1 MAEQPSYSTTKNGKR
16 LIYIDG
22 VGWRYATEHRMTR
35 WPLWKDSRK
44 PGTYMITLNINGSQK
59 LLGTLAGSSA
69 AIYGWMKEHPEEVK
83 AASADA
89 YYYRHALLGTGAMP
103 FVLKPVVETTGHKEQ
118 ASDKAPASYMQASYM
133 QASYKAHDSYKAPTS
148 YMQASYK
155 VPDSYKATT
164 SYKQASYK
172 APDSY
177 KATTSYKQPSSCG
190 GVSTPSAKSRTHFPL
205 PALSQP
211 GAPHIELSTLGIKV
225 KESLERMPQVEPKRE
240 LVCYSRRPTHIHFI
254 RAVRGELSRPIG
266 TIIRSFMGATSRSL
280 HMLKAEGKIQWNSAA
295 ASIARKASTEKPSL
309 WQPGYCIGICHT
321 EQKLHTR
328 IGYVIE
334 NPFFGILETERHDF
348 MKRTMMLTIKGRRY
362 SGYGNMLLLKEPD
375 RLQVFCHRN
384 HPVTHEPYH
393 LTQDFREEKQ
403 AILNA
408 ASDGVVII
416 TPGISPGEADIMWSV
431 LQNGGYVINIQQEE
445 IPISDKW
452 HPEKERRIYCSQ
464 GQMLVL
470 SVHDLPHQTFYDCM
484 GQEIPMTTSYAR
496 FHLLNFVAEELC
508 QEGIENECG
517 LCI

>member
-103 FVLKPVVETTGHKEQ
+103 FVLKPVVETTDHKEQ
-118 ASDKAPASYMQASYM
+118 ASDKAPTSYMQAS
-133 QASYKAHDSYKAPTS
+133 DKAPTS
-148 YMQASYK
+148 YMQAS
-155 VPDSYKATT
+155 DMQT
-164 SYKQASYK
+164 SDK
-172 APDSY
+172 AP
-177 KATTSYKQPSSCG
+177 TSYKQPSSCG

-211 GAPHIELSTLGIKV
+211 GAPHIELSPLGIKV
-225 KESLERMPQVEPKRE
+225 KESLERMPQVEPKIE
-240 LVCYSRRPTHIHFI
+240 LVCYSIMPNHIHFI
-254 RAVRGELSRPIG
+254 IAVRGELNRPIG

-393 LTQDFREEKQ
+393 LTQDFWEEKQ

-408 ASDGVVII
+408 ASDGVVIV

-431 LQNGGYVINIQQEE
+431 LQNGGFVINIQQEE

-484 GQEIPMTTSYAR
+484 GLEIPMTTSYAR

>member
-1 MAEQPSYSTTKNGKR
+1 MAEQPSYSTTKNGKH

-118 ASDKAPASYMQASYM
+118 ASDKAP
-133 QASYKAHDSYKAPTS
+133 DSYKAP
-148 YMQASYK
+148 
-155 VPDSYKATT
+155 T

-172 APDSY
+172 APDSDMQASY
-177 KATTSYKQPSSCG
+177 KAPDSYKAPTSYKQPSSCG

-211 GAPHIELSTLGIKV
+211 GAPHIELSPLGIKV
-225 KESLERMPQVEPKRE
+225 KENLERMPQVEPKIE
-240 LVCYSRRPTHIHFI
+240 LVCYSIMPNHIHFI
-254 RAVRGELSRPIG
+254 IAVRGELSRPIG

-309 WQPGYCIGICHT
+309 WLPGYCIGICHT

-328 IGYVIE
+328 IGYVME

-408 ASDGVVII
+408 AADGVVIV

-484 GQEIPMTTSYAR
+484 RQEIPMTTSYAR

>member
-1 MAEQPSYSTTKNGKR
+1 MNFCVKKERQLNSKQKDMAEQPSYSTTKNGKR
-16 LIYIDG
+16 LIYIDD

-59 LLGTLAGSSA
+59 LLGTLAGSSS
-69 AIYGWMKEHPEEVK
+69 AIYSWMKEHPEEVK

-118 ASDKAPASYMQASYM
+118 AS
-133 QASYKAHDSYKAPTS
+133 YKAPTS

-155 VPDSYKATT
+155 
-164 SYKQASYK
+164 

-177 KATTSYKQPSSCG
+177 KVPTSCKQPSSCG

-211 GAPHIELSTLGIKV
+211 GAPHIELSPLGIKV
-225 KESLERMPQVEPKRE
+225 KESLERMPQVEPKIE
-240 LVCYSRRPTHIHFI
+240 LVCYTIMPNHIHFI
-254 RAVRGELSRPIG
+254 IAVRGELSRPIG

-393 LTQDFREEKQ
+393 LTQDFMEEKQ

-408 ASDGVVII
+408 ASDGVVIV

-431 LQNGGYVINIQQEE
+431 LQNGGNVINIQQEE

>member
-69 AIYGWMKEHPEEVK
+69 AIYSWMKEHPEEVK

-118 ASDKAPASYMQASYM
+118 AS
-133 QASYKAHDSYKAPTS
+133 
-148 YMQASYK
+148 
-155 VPDSYKATT
+155 
-164 SYKQASYK
+164 YK
-172 APDSY
+172 APDRD
-177 KATTSYKQPSSCG
+177 KAPTSYKQPSSCG

-211 GAPHIELSTLGIKV
+211 GAPHIELSLLGIKV
-225 KESLERMPQVEPKRE
+225 KESLERMPQVEPKIE
-240 LVCYSRRPTHIHFI
+240 LVCYSIMPNHIHFI
-254 RAVRGELSRPIG
+254 IAVRGELSRPIG

-393 LTQDFREEKQ
+393 LTQDFMEEKQ

-408 ASDGVVII
+408 ASDGVVIV

>member
-118 ASDKAPASYMQASYM
+118 ASYKAPASDM
-133 QASYKAHDSYKAPTS
+133 
-148 YMQASYK
+148 
-155 VPDSYKATT
+155 
-164 SYKQASYK
+164 QASYK

-177 KATTSYKQPSSCG
+177 KAPTSCKQPSSCG

-211 GAPHIELSTLGIKV
+211 GAPHIELSPLGIKV
-225 KESLERMPQVEPKRE
+225 KESLERMPQVEPKIE
-240 LVCYSRRPTHIHFI
+240 LVCYSIMPNHIHFI
-254 RAVRGELSRPIG
+254 IAVRGELSRPIG

-328 IGYVIE
+328 IGYVME

-408 ASDGVVII
+408 ASDGVVIV
-416 TPGISPGEADIMWSV
+416 TPGISQGEADIMWSV
-431 LQNGGYVINIQQEE
+431 LQNGGNVINIQQEE

>member
-118 ASDKAPASYMQASYM
+118 ASDKAA
-133 QASYKAHDSYKAPTS
+133 DSYKAPTN
-148 YMQASYK
+148 
-155 VPDSYKATT
+155 
-164 SYKQASYK
+164 
-172 APDSY
+172 
-177 KATTSYKQPSSCG
+177 YKQPSSCG

-205 PALSQP
+205 QALSQP
-211 GAPHIELSTLGIKV
+211 GAPHIELNPLGIKV
-225 KESLERMPQVEPKRE
+225 KESLERMPQVEPKIE
-240 LVCYSRRPTHIHFI
+240 LVCYSIMPSHIHFI
-254 RAVRGELSRPIG
+254 IAVRGELSRPIG

-328 IGYVIE
+328 IGYVME

-384 HPVTHEPYH
+384 HPVTHEPYQ

-408 ASDGVVII
+408 AADGVVIV

-484 GQEIPMTTSYAR
+484 GQEIPMTTGYAR

>member
-118 ASDKAPASYMQASYM
+118 AS
-133 QASYKAHDSYKAPTS
+133 YKAS
-148 YMQASYK
+148 
-155 VPDSYKATT
+155 DSYKATT
-164 SYKQASYK
+164 SC
-172 APDSY
+172 
-177 KATTSYKQPSSCG
+177 KQPSSCG

-211 GAPHIELSTLGIKV
+211 GAPHIELSPLGIKV
-225 KESLERMPQVEPKRE
+225 KESLERMPQVEPKIE
-240 LVCYSRRPTHIHFI
+240 LVCYSIMPNHIHFI
-254 RAVRGELSRPIG
+254 IAVRGELSRPIG

-408 ASDGVVII
+408 ASDGVVIV

-431 LQNGGYVINIQQEE
+431 LQNGGNVINIQQEE

>member
-16 LIYIDG
+16 LFYIEG

-89 YYYRHALLGTGAMP
+89 YYYRHALLDTGAMP

-118 ASDKAPASYMQASYM
+118 ASYKAPA
-133 QASYKAHDSYKAPTS
+133 
-148 YMQASYK
+148 
-155 VPDSYKATT
+155 
-164 SYKQASYK
+164 
-172 APDSY
+172 
-177 KATTSYKQPSSCG
+177 SYKQPSSCG

-211 GAPHIELSTLGIKV
+211 GAPHIELSPLGIKV
-225 KESLERMPQVEPKRE
+225 KESLERMPQVEPKIE
-240 LVCYSRRPTHIHFI
+240 LVCYSIMPNHIHFI
-254 RAVRGELSRPIG
+254 IAVRGELSRPIG

-328 IGYVIE
+328 IGYVME

-408 ASDGVVII
+408 AADGVVII
-416 TPGISPGEADIMWSV
+416 TPGILPGEADIMWSV

>member
-1 MAEQPSYSTTKNGKR
+1 
-16 LIYIDG
+16 
-22 VGWRYATEHRMTR
+22 MTR

-118 ASDKAPASYMQASYM
+118 ASDKKQASYM
-133 QASYKAHDSYKAPTS
+133 QASYKAHDSY
-148 YMQASYK
+148 M
-155 VPDSYKATT
+155 
-164 SYKQASYK
+164 QASYK

-177 KATTSYKQPSSCG
+177 KAPTSYKQPSSCG

-211 GAPHIELSTLGIKV
+211 GAPHIELSPLGIKV
-225 KESLERMPQVEPKRE
+225 KESLERMPQVEPKIE
-240 LVCYSRRPTHIHFI
+240 LVCYSIMPNHIHFI
-254 RAVRGELSRPIG
+254 IAVRGELSRPIG

-280 HMLKAEGKIQWNSAA
+280 HMLKAEGKIQWNTAA

-328 IGYVIE
+328 IGYVME

-408 ASDGVVII
+408 AADGVVIV

>member
-103 FVLKPVVETTGHKEQ
+103 FVLKPVVETTDHKEQ
-118 ASDKAPASYMQASYM
+118 ASD
-133 QASYKAHDSYKAPTS
+133 KAPTS

-155 VPDSYKATT
+155 
-164 SYKQASYK
+164 

-177 KATTSYKQPSSCG
+177 KAPTSYKQ
-190 GVSTPSAKSRTHFPL
+190 PSAKSRTHFPL

-211 GAPHIELSTLGIKV
+211 GAPHIELSPLGIKV
-225 KESLERMPQVEPKRE
+225 KESLERMPQVEPKIE
-240 LVCYSRRPTHIHFI
+240 LVCYSIMPNHIHFI
-254 RAVRGELSRPIG
+254 IAVRGELSRPIG
-266 TIIRSFMGATSRSL
+266 AIIRSFMGATSRSL

-334 NPFFGILETERHDF
+334 NPFFGILENERHDF

-393 LTQDFREEKQ
+393 LTQDFWEEKQ

-408 ASDGVVII
+408 ASDGVVIV
-416 TPGISPGEADIMWSV
+416 TPGISPGESDIMWSV
-431 LQNGGYVINIQQEE
+431 LQNGGFVINIQQEE

>member
-44 PGTYMITLNINGSQK
+44 PGTYMITLNINGSQR

-118 ASDKAPASYMQASYM
+118 ASYKAPASYMQASYKAP
-133 QASYKAHDSYKAPTS
+133 ASYKQT
-148 YMQASYK
+148 
-155 VPDSYKATT
+155 
-164 SYKQASYK
+164 
-172 APDSY
+172 
-177 KATTSYKQPSSCG
+177 SSCG

-211 GAPHIELSTLGIKV
+211 GAPHIELSLLGLKV
-225 KESLERMPQVEPKRE
+225 KESLERMPQVEPKIE
-240 LVCYSRRPTHIHFI
+240 LVCYSIMPNHIHFI
-254 RAVRGELSRPIG
+254 IAVRGELSRPIG

-280 HMLKAEGKIQWNSAA
+280 HMLRAEGKIQWNSAA
-295 ASIARKASTEKPSL
+295 ASIARKASAEKPSL

-408 ASDGVVII
+408 AADGVVII

>member
-118 ASDKAPASYMQASYM
+118 ASDMQASDM
-133 QASYKAHDSYKAPTS
+133 QASDKAPTS
-148 YMQASYK
+148 YMQAS
-155 VPDSYKATT
+155 D
-164 SYKQASYK
+164 K

-177 KATTSYKQPSSCG
+177 KAPTSYKQPSSCG

-211 GAPHIELSTLGIKV
+211 GAPHIELSPLGIKV
-225 KESLERMPQVEPKRE
+225 KESLERMPQVEPKIE
-240 LVCYSRRPTHIHFI
+240 LVCYSIMPNHIHFI
-254 RAVRGELSRPIG
+254 IAVRGELNRPIG

-334 NPFFGILETERHDF
+334 NPFFGILENERHDF

-393 LTQDFREEKQ
+393 LTQDFWEEKQ

-408 ASDGVVII
+408 ASDGVVIV
-416 TPGISPGEADIMWSV
+416 TPGISPCEADIMWSV
-431 LQNGGYVINIQQEE
+431 LQNGGFVINIQQEE

>member
-1 MAEQPSYSTTKNGKR
+1 MAEQPSYSTTKNDKR

-103 FVLKPVVETTGHKEQ
+103 FVLKPVVETTDHKEQ
-118 ASDKAPASYMQASYM
+118 ASDKAP
-133 QASYKAHDSYKAPTS
+133 TS
-148 YMQASYK
+148 YMQAS
-155 VPDSYKATT
+155 DMQT
-164 SYKQASYK
+164 SYK
-172 APDSY
+172 AP
-177 KATTSYKQPSSCG
+177 TSYKQPSSCG

-211 GAPHIELSTLGIKV
+211 GAPHIELSPLGIKV
-225 KESLERMPQVEPKRE
+225 KESLERMPQVEPKIE
-240 LVCYSRRPTHIHFI
+240 LVCYSIMPNHIHFI
-254 RAVRGELSRPIG
+254 IAVRGELNRPIG

-384 HPVTHEPYH
+384 HPVTHDPYH

-408 ASDGVVII
+408 AADGVVIV

-431 LQNGGYVINIQQEE
+431 LQNGGNVINIQQEE

>member
-69 AIYGWMKEHPEEVK
+69 AIYSWMKEHHEEVK

-118 ASDKAPASYMQASYM
+118 ASYKAPASYMQASY
-133 QASYKAHDSYKAPTS
+133 KAP
-148 YMQASYK
+148 
-155 VPDSYKATT
+155 
-164 SYKQASYK
+164 
-172 APDSY
+172 
-177 KATTSYKQPSSCG
+177 TSYKQPSSCG

-211 GAPHIELSTLGIKV
+211 GAPHIELSPLGIKV
-225 KESLERMPQVEPKRE
+225 KESLERMPQVEPKIE
-240 LVCYSRRPTHIHFI
+240 LVCYSIMPNHIHFI
-254 RAVRGELSRPIG
+254 IAVRGELSRPIG

-280 HMLKAEGKIQWNSAA
+280 HMLRTEGKIQWNSAA

-408 ASDGVVII
+408 ASDGVVIV

-431 LQNGGYVINIQQEE
+431 LKNGGYVINIQQEE

>member
-69 AIYGWMKEHPEEVK
+69 AIYSWMKEHPEEVK
-83 AASADA
+83 AASDDA

-118 ASDKAPASYMQASYM
+118 ASDKAPASY
-133 QASYKAHDSYKAPTS
+133 
-148 YMQASYK
+148 
-155 VPDSYKATT
+155 
-164 SYKQASYK
+164 
-172 APDSY
+172 
-177 KATTSYKQPSSCG
+177 KQPSSCG

-211 GAPHIELSTLGIKV
+211 GAPHIELSPLGIKV
-225 KESLERMPQVEPKRE
+225 KESLERMPQVEPKIE
-240 LVCYSRRPTHIHFI
+240 LVCYSIMPNHIHFI
-254 RAVRGELSRPIG
+254 IAVRGELSRPIG

-280 HMLKAEGKIQWNSAA
+280 HMLRAEGKIQWNSAV

-328 IGYVIE
+328 IGYVME

-375 RLQVFCHRN
+375 RLQVFCHRK

-408 ASDGVVII
+408 AADGVVII

-431 LQNGGYVINIQQEE
+431 LQNGGNVINIQQEE

>member
-1 MAEQPSYSTTKNGKR
+1 MAAQPSYSTTKNGKR

-118 ASDKAPASYMQASYM
+118 ASDKAP
-133 QASYKAHDSYKAPTS
+133 TS
-148 YMQASYK
+148 YMQAS
-155 VPDSYKATT
+155 D
-164 SYKQASYK
+164 K

-177 KATTSYKQPSSCG
+177 KAPTSYKQPSSCG

-211 GAPHIELSTLGIKV
+211 GAPHIELSPLGIKV
-225 KESLERMPQVEPKRE
+225 KESLERMPQVEPKIE
-240 LVCYSRRPTHIHFI
+240 LVCYSIMPNHIHFI
-254 RAVRGELSRPIG
+254 IAVRGELNRPIG

-393 LTQDFREEKQ
+393 LTQDFWEEKQ

-408 ASDGVVII
+408 AADGVVIV

-431 LQNGGYVINIQQEE
+431 LQNGGNVINIQQEE

>member
-118 ASDKAPASYMQASYM
+118 ASDMQAS
-133 QASYKAHDSYKAPTS
+133 DKAPTS
-148 YMQASYK
+148 YMQAS
-155 VPDSYKATT
+155 DMQT
-164 SYKQASYK
+164 SYK
-172 APDSY
+172 AP
-177 KATTSYKQPSSCG
+177 TSYKQPSSCG

-211 GAPHIELSTLGIKV
+211 GAPHIELSPLGIKV
-225 KESLERMPQVEPKRE
+225 KESLERMPQVEPKIE
-240 LVCYSRRPTHIHFI
+240 LVCYSIMPNHIHFI
-254 RAVRGELSRPIG
+254 IAVRGELNRPIG

-334 NPFFGILETERHDF
+334 NPFFGILENERHDF

-393 LTQDFREEKQ
+393 LTQDFWEEKQ

-408 ASDGVVII
+408 AADGVVIV

-431 LQNGGYVINIQQEE
+431 LQNGGNVINIQQEE

>member
-103 FVLKPVVETTGHKEQ
+103 FVLKPVVETTDHKEQ
-118 ASDKAPASYMQASYM
+118 ASDKAPTSYMQAS
-133 QASYKAHDSYKAPTS
+133 DKAPTS
-148 YMQASYK
+148 YMQAS
-155 VPDSYKATT
+155 DMQT
-164 SYKQASYK
+164 SYK
-172 APDSY
+172 AP
-177 KATTSYKQPSSCG
+177 TSYKQPSSCG

-211 GAPHIELSTLGIKV
+211 GAPHIELSPLGIKV
-225 KESLERMPQVEPKRE
+225 KESLERMPQVEPKIE
-240 LVCYSRRPTHIHFI
+240 LVCYSIMPNHIHFI
-254 RAVRGELSRPIG
+254 IAVRGELNRPIG

-334 NPFFGILETERHDF
+334 NPFFGILENERHDF

-408 ASDGVVII
+408 AADGVVIV

-431 LQNGGYVINIQQEE
+431 IQNGGNVINIQQEE
-445 IPISDKW
+445 IPINDKW

>member
-103 FVLKPVVETTGHKEQ
+103 FVLKPVVETTDHKEQ
-118 ASDKAPASYMQASYM
+118 ASDKAP
-133 QASYKAHDSYKAPTS
+133 TS
-148 YMQASYK
+148 YMQAS
-155 VPDSYKATT
+155 DMQT
-164 SYKQASYK
+164 SYK
-172 APDSY
+172 AP
-177 KATTSYKQPSSCG
+177 TSYKQPSSCG

-211 GAPHIELSTLGIKV
+211 GAPHIELSPLGIKV
-225 KESLERMPQVEPKRE
+225 KESLERMPQVEPKIE
-240 LVCYSRRPTHIHFI
+240 LVCYSIMPNHIHFI
-254 RAVRGELSRPIG
+254 IAVRGELNRPIG

-334 NPFFGILETERHDF
+334 NPFFGILENERHDF

-408 ASDGVVII
+408 AADGVVIV
-416 TPGISPGEADIMWSV
+416 TPGISPCEADIMWSV
-431 LQNGGYVINIQQEE
+431 LQNGGFVINIQQEE

>member
-118 ASDKAPASYMQASYM
+118 ASDKAPTSYMQAS
-133 QASYKAHDSYKAPTS
+133 DKAPTS
-148 YMQASYK
+148 YMQAS
-155 VPDSYKATT
+155 DMQT
-164 SYKQASYK
+164 SYK
-172 APDSY
+172 AP
-177 KATTSYKQPSSCG
+177 TSYKQPSSCG

-211 GAPHIELSTLGIKV
+211 GAPHIELSPLGIKV
-225 KESLERMPQVEPKRE
+225 KESLERMPQVEPKIE
-240 LVCYSRRPTHIHFI
+240 LVCYSIMPNHIHFI
-254 RAVRGELSRPIG
+254 IAVRGELNRPIG

-408 ASDGVVII
+408 AADGVVIV
-416 TPGISPGEADIMWSV
+416 TPGISPCEADIMWSV
-431 LQNGGYVINIQQEE
+431 LQNGGFVINIQQEE

>member
-44 PGTYMITLNINGSQK
+44 PGTYMITLNINGRQK

-118 ASDKAPASYMQASYM
+118 AS
-133 QASYKAHDSYKAPTS
+133 
-148 YMQASYK
+148 
-155 VPDSYKATT
+155 
-164 SYKQASYK
+164 YK

-190 GVSTPSAKSRTHFPL
+190 GVSTPSVKSRTHFPL

-211 GAPHIELSTLGIKV
+211 CAPHIELSPLGIKV
-225 KESLERMPQVEPKRE
+225 KESLERMPQVEPKIE
-240 LVCYSRRPTHIHFI
+240 LVCYSIMPNHIHFI
-254 RAVRGELSRPIG
+254 IAVRGELSRPIG

-328 IGYVIE
+328 IGYVME

-408 ASDGVVII
+408 AADGVVIV

>member
-118 ASDKAPASYMQASYM
+118 ASDKAP
-133 QASYKAHDSYKAPTS
+133 TS
-148 YMQASYK
+148 YMQAS
-155 VPDSYKATT
+155 DMQT
-164 SYKQASYK
+164 SYK
-172 APDSY
+172 AP
-177 KATTSYKQPSSCG
+177 TSYKQPSSCG

-211 GAPHIELSTLGIKV
+211 GAPHIELSPLGIKV
-225 KESLERMPQVEPKRE
+225 KESLERMPQVEPKIE
-240 LVCYSRRPTHIHFI
+240 LVCYSIMPNHIHFI
-254 RAVRGELSRPIG
+254 IAVRGELNRPIG

-334 NPFFGILETERHDF
+334 NPFFGILENERHDF

-393 LTQDFREEKQ
+393 LTQDFREKKQ

-408 ASDGVVII
+408 AADGVVIV

-431 LQNGGYVINIQQEE
+431 LQNGGNVINIQQEE

>member
-1 MAEQPSYSTTKNGKR
+1 MAEQPSYSTSKNGKR

-118 ASDKAPASYMQASYM
+118 AS
-133 QASYKAHDSYKAPTS
+133 YKASDSYKAP
-148 YMQASYK
+148 
-155 VPDSYKATT
+155 
-164 SYKQASYK
+164 
-172 APDSY
+172 
-177 KATTSYKQPSSCG
+177 TSYKQPSSCG

-211 GAPHIELSTLGIKV
+211 GAPHIELSPLGIKV
-225 KESLERMPQVEPKRE
+225 KESLERMPQVEPKIE
-240 LVCYSRRPTHIHFI
+240 LVCYSIMPNHIHFI
-254 RAVRGELSRPIG
+254 IAVRGELSRPIG

-328 IGYVIE
+328 IGYVME

-517 LCI
+517 LYI

>member
-118 ASDKAPASYMQASYM
+118 ASDKA
-133 QASYKAHDSYKAPTS
+133 HDSYKAP
-148 YMQASYK
+148 
-155 VPDSYKATT
+155 
-164 SYKQASYK
+164 
-172 APDSY
+172 
-177 KATTSYKQPSSCG
+177 TSYKQPSSCG

-211 GAPHIELSTLGIKV
+211 GAPHIELSPLGIKV
-225 KESLERMPQVEPKRE
+225 KESLERMPQVEPKIE
-240 LVCYSRRPTHIHFI
+240 LVCYSIMPNHIHFI
-254 RAVRGELSRPIG
+254 IAVMGELSRPIG

-328 IGYVIE
+328 IGYVME

-408 ASDGVVII
+408 ASDGVVIV

-431 LQNGGYVINIQQEE
+431 LQNGGNVINIQQEE

>member
-1 MAEQPSYSTTKNGKR
+1 
-16 LIYIDG
+16 
-22 VGWRYATEHRMTR
+22 
-35 WPLWKDSRK
+35 
-44 PGTYMITLNINGSQK
+44 
-59 LLGTLAGSSA
+59 
-69 AIYGWMKEHPEEVK
+69 
-83 AASADA
+83 
-89 YYYRHALLGTGAMP
+89 
-103 FVLKPVVETTGHKEQ
+103 
-118 ASDKAPASYMQASYM
+118 
-133 QASYKAHDSYKAPTS
+133 
-148 YMQASYK
+148 
-155 VPDSYKATT
+155 
-164 SYKQASYK
+164 
-172 APDSY
+172 
-177 KATTSYKQPSSCG
+177 
-190 GVSTPSAKSRTHFPL
+190 
-205 PALSQP
+205 
-211 GAPHIELSTLGIKV
+211 
-225 KESLERMPQVEPKRE
+225 
-240 LVCYSRRPTHIHFI
+240 
-254 RAVRGELSRPIG
+254 
-266 TIIRSFMGATSRSL
+266 MGATSRSL

-295 ASIARKASTEKPSL
+295 ASIARKASTKKPSL

-384 HPVTHEPYH
+384 HPVTHEPYQ
-393 LTQDFREEKQ
+393 LTQDFMEEKQ

-408 ASDGVVII
+408 ASDGVVIV

-431 LQNGGYVINIQQEE
+431 LQNGGNVINIQQEE

>member
-16 LIYIDG
+16 LFYIEG

-59 LLGTLAGSSA
+59 LLGTLAGSSS
-69 AIYGWMKEHPEEVK
+69 AIYSWMKEHPEEVK

-118 ASDKAPASYMQASYM
+118 ASYKAPA
-133 QASYKAHDSYKAPTS
+133 
-148 YMQASYK
+148 
-155 VPDSYKATT
+155 
-164 SYKQASYK
+164 
-172 APDSY
+172 
-177 KATTSYKQPSSCG
+177 SYKQPSSCG

-211 GAPHIELSTLGIKV
+211 GAPHIELSPLGIKV
-225 KESLERMPQVEPKRE
+225 KESLERMPQVEPKIE
-240 LVCYSRRPTHIHFI
+240 LVCYSIMPNHIHFI
-254 RAVRGELSRPIG
+254 IAVRGELSRPIG

-408 ASDGVVII
+408 AADGVVII

-431 LQNGGYVINIQQEE
+431 LQNGGNVINIQQEE

>member
-103 FVLKPVVETTGHKEQ
+103 FVLKPVVETTDHKEQ
-118 ASDKAPASYMQASYM
+118 ASDKAPTSYMQA
-133 QASYKAHDSYKAPTS
+133 SYKAPTS
-148 YMQASYK
+148 YMQAS
-155 VPDSYKATT
+155 DMQT
-164 SYKQASYK
+164 SYK
-172 APDSY
+172 AP
-177 KATTSYKQPSSCG
+177 TSYKQPSSCG

-211 GAPHIELSTLGIKV
+211 GAPHIELSPLGIKV
-225 KESLERMPQVEPKRE
+225 KESLERMPQVEPKIE
-240 LVCYSRRPTHIHFI
+240 LVCYSIMPNHIHFI
-254 RAVRGELSRPIG
+254 IAVRGELNRPIG

-334 NPFFGILETERHDF
+334 NPFFGILENERHDF

-393 LTQDFREEKQ
+393 LTQDFWEEKQ

-408 ASDGVVII
+408 AADGVVIV

-431 LQNGGYVINIQQEE
+431 LQNGGFVINIQQEE

>member
-103 FVLKPVVETTGHKEQ
+103 FVLKPVVETTDHKEQ
-118 ASDKAPASYMQASYM
+118 ASDKAP
-133 QASYKAHDSYKAPTS
+133 TS
-148 YMQASYK
+148 YMQAS
-155 VPDSYKATT
+155 DMQT
-164 SYKQASYK
+164 SYK
-172 APDSY
+172 AP
-177 KATTSYKQPSSCG
+177 TSYKQPSSCG

-211 GAPHIELSTLGIKV
+211 GAPHIELSPLGIKV
-225 KESLERMPQVEPKRE
+225 KESLERMPQVEPKIE
-240 LVCYSRRPTHIHFI
+240 LVCYSIMPNHIHFI
-254 RAVRGELSRPIG
+254 IAVRGELNRPIG

-393 LTQDFREEKQ
+393 LTQDFWEEKQ

-408 ASDGVVII
+408 AADGVVIV

-431 LQNGGYVINIQQEE
+431 LQNGGFVINIQQEE

-470 SVHDLPHQTFYDCM
+470 SVHDLPHQTFYDCI

>member
-118 ASDKAPASYMQASYM
+118 AS
-133 QASYKAHDSYKAPTS
+133 YKAS
-148 YMQASYK
+148 
-155 VPDSYKATT
+155 DSYKATT
-164 SYKQASYK
+164 SC
-172 APDSY
+172 
-177 KATTSYKQPSSCG
+177 KQPSSCG

-211 GAPHIELSTLGIKV
+211 GAPHIELSPLGIKV
-225 KESLERMPQVEPKRE
+225 KESLERMPQVEPKIE
-240 LVCYSRRPTHIHFI
+240 LVCYSIMPNHIHFI
-254 RAVRGELSRPIG
+254 IAVRGELSRPIG

-309 WQPGYCIGICHT
+309 WQPGYCIGICQT

>member
-1 MAEQPSYSTTKNGKR
+1 MAEQPSYSTTKNGKC

-118 ASDKAPASYMQASYM
+118 ASDKKQASYMQASYKAPTNDMQASYM
-133 QASYKAHDSYKAPTS
+133 QASYKAPDSYKAP
-148 YMQASYK
+148 
-155 VPDSYKATT
+155 
-164 SYKQASYK
+164 
-172 APDSY
+172 
-177 KATTSYKQPSSCG
+177 TSYKQPSSCG

-211 GAPHIELSTLGIKV
+211 GAPHIELSPLGIKV
-225 KESLERMPQVEPKRE
+225 KESLERMPQVEPKIE
-240 LVCYSRRPTHIHFI
+240 LVCYSIMPNHIHFI
-254 RAVRGELSRPIG
+254 IAVRGELSRPIG

-348 MKRTMMLTIKGRRY
+348 MKRTMMLTIKGCRY

-408 ASDGVVII
+408 ASDGVVIV
-416 TPGISPGEADIMWSV
+416 THGISPGEADIMWSV
-431 LQNGGYVINIQQEE
+431 LQNGGNVINIQQEE

>member
-69 AIYGWMKEHPEEVK
+69 AIYSWMKEHPEEVK

-118 ASDKAPASYMQASYM
+118 AS
-133 QASYKAHDSYKAPTS
+133 YKAPTS
-148 YMQASYK
+148 YMQPS
-155 VPDSYKATT
+155 T
-164 SYKQASYK
+164 
-172 APDSY
+172 
-177 KATTSYKQPSSCG
+177 YKQPSSCG

-211 GAPHIELSTLGIKV
+211 GAPHIELSPLGIKV
-225 KESLERMPQVEPKRE
+225 KESLERMPQVEPKIE
-240 LVCYSRRPTHIHFI
+240 LVCYSIMPNHIHFI
-254 RAVRGELSRPIG
+254 IAVRGELSRPIG

-408 ASDGVVII
+408 AADGVVII

-431 LQNGGYVINIQQEE
+431 LQNGGNVINIQQEE

>member
-103 FVLKPVVETTGHKEQ
+103 FVLKPVVETTDHKEQ
-118 ASDKAPASYMQASYM
+118 ASDKAP
-133 QASYKAHDSYKAPTS
+133 TS
-148 YMQASYK
+148 YMQAS
-155 VPDSYKATT
+155 DMQT
-164 SYKQASYK
+164 SYK
-172 APDSY
+172 AP
-177 KATTSYKQPSSCG
+177 TSYKQPSSCG

-211 GAPHIELSTLGIKV
+211 GAPHIELSPLGIKV
-225 KESLERMPQVEPKRE
+225 KESLERMPQVEPKIE
-240 LVCYSRRPTHIHFI
+240 LVCYSIMPNHIHFI
-254 RAVRGELSRPIG
+254 IAVRGELNRPIG

-408 ASDGVVII
+408 AADGVVIV

-431 LQNGGYVINIQQEE
+431 LQNGSNVINIQQEE

>member
-1 MAEQPSYSTTKNGKR
+1 MAAQPSYSTTKNGKR

-118 ASDKAPASYMQASYM
+118 ASDKAQASDMQAS
-133 QASYKAHDSYKAPTS
+133 DKAPTS

-155 VPDSYKATT
+155 
-164 SYKQASYK
+164 

-177 KATTSYKQPSSCG
+177 KAPTSYKQPSSCG

-211 GAPHIELSTLGIKV
+211 GAPHIELSPLGIKV
-225 KESLERMPQVEPKRE
+225 KESLERMPQVEPKIE
-240 LVCYSRRPTHIHFI
+240 LVCYSIMPNHIHFI
-254 RAVRGELSRPIG
+254 IAVRGELNRPIG

-295 ASIARKASTEKPSL
+295 ANIARKASTEKPSL

-408 ASDGVVII
+408 AADGVVIV

-431 LQNGGYVINIQQEE
+431 LQNGSNVINIQQEE

>member
-1 MAEQPSYSTTKNGKR
+1 MRDITNIKRILMAEQPSYSTTKNGKR

-22 VGWRYATEHRMTR
+22 IGWRYATEHRMTR

-69 AIYGWMKEHPEEVK
+69 AIYGWMKEYPEEVK

-118 ASDKAPASYMQASYM
+118 ASDKKQASYMQASYM
-133 QASYKAHDSYKAPTS
+133 QASYKATDSYKAPTS
-148 YMQASYK
+148 C
-155 VPDSYKATT
+155 
-164 SYKQASYK
+164 
-172 APDSY
+172 
-177 KATTSYKQPSSCG
+177 KQPSSCG

-211 GAPHIELSTLGIKV
+211 GAPHIELSPLGIKV
-225 KESLERMPQVEPKRE
+225 KESLERMPQVEPKIE
-240 LVCYSRRPTHIHFI
+240 LVCYSIMPNHIHFI
-254 RAVRGELSRPIG
+254 IAVRGELSRPIG

-408 ASDGVVII
+408 AADGVVIV
-416 TPGISPGEADIMWSV
+416 TSGISPGEADIMWSV
-431 LQNGGYVINIQQEE
+431 LQNGGNVINIQQEE

-452 HPEKERRIYCSQ
+452 HPEKERRIYCLQ

>member
-83 AASADA
+83 AASDDA

-133 QASYKAHDSYKAPTS
+133 QASYKVPDS

-155 VPDSYKATT
+155 APTC
-164 SYKQASYK
+164 YK
-172 APDSY
+172 AP
-177 KATTSYKQPSSCG
+177 TSYKQPSSCG

-211 GAPHIELSTLGIKV
+211 GAPHIELSPLGINV
-225 KESLERMPQVEPKRE
+225 KESLERMPQVEPKIE
-240 LVCYSRRPTHIHFI
+240 LVCYSIMPNHIHFI
-254 RAVRGELSRPIG
+254 IAVRGGLSRPIG

-408 ASDGVVII
+408 ASDGVVIV

-431 LQNGGYVINIQQEE
+431 LQNGGNVINIQQEE

>member
-22 VGWRYATEHRMTR
+22 VGWRYAIEHRMTR

-59 LLGTLAGSSA
+59 LLGTLAGSSS

-118 ASDKAPASYMQASYM
+118 AS
-133 QASYKAHDSYKAPTS
+133 YKAPTS

-155 VPDSYKATT
+155 APDRD
-164 SYKQASYK
+164 K
-172 APDSY
+172 AP
-177 KATTSYKQPSSCG
+177 ASYKQPSSCG

-211 GAPHIELSTLGIKV
+211 GAPHIELSLLGLKV
-225 KESLERMPQVEPKRE
+225 KESLERMPQVEPKIE
-240 LVCYSRRPTHIHFI
+240 LVCYSIMPNHIHFI
-254 RAVRGELSRPIG
+254 IAVRGELSRPIG

-280 HMLKAEGKIQWNSAA
+280 HMLRAEGKIQWNSAA

-393 LTQDFREEKQ
+393 MTQDFREEKQ

-408 ASDGVVII
+408 AADGVVII

>member
-118 ASDKAPASYMQASYM
+118 AS
-133 QASYKAHDSYKAPTS
+133 YKASDSYKAPTS
-148 YMQASYK
+148 Y
-155 VPDSYKATT
+155 
-164 SYKQASYK
+164 
-172 APDSY
+172 
-177 KATTSYKQPSSCG
+177 KQPSSFG

-211 GAPHIELSTLGIKV
+211 CAPHIELSPLGIKV
-225 KESLERMPQVEPKRE
+225 KESLERMPQVEPKIE
-240 LVCYSRRPTHIHFI
+240 LVCYSIMPNHIHFI
-254 RAVRGELSRPIG
+254 IAVRGELSRPIG

-280 HMLKAEGKIQWNSAA
+280 HMLKAEGKIPWNSAA

-334 NPFFGILETERHDF
+334 NPFFGILENERHDF

-408 ASDGVVII
+408 AADGVVII

-431 LQNGGYVINIQQEE
+431 LQNGGNVINIQQEE

-470 SVHDLPHQTFYDCM
+470 SVIDLPHQTFYDCM

>member
-118 ASDKAPASYMQASYM
+118 ASDKAPTSYMQA
-133 QASYKAHDSYKAPTS
+133 SYKAPTS
-148 YMQASYK
+148 YMQAS
-155 VPDSYKATT
+155 DMQT
-164 SYKQASYK
+164 SYK
-172 APDSY
+172 AP
-177 KATTSYKQPSSCG
+177 TSYKQPSSCG

-211 GAPHIELSTLGIKV
+211 GAPHIELSPLGIKV
-225 KESLERMPQVEPKRE
+225 KESLERMPQVEPKIE
-240 LVCYSRRPTHIHFI
+240 LVCYSIMPNHIHFI
-254 RAVRGELSRPIG
+254 IAVRGELNRPIG

-408 ASDGVVII
+408 AADGVVIV
-416 TPGISPGEADIMWSV
+416 TPGISPCEADIMWSV
-431 LQNGGYVINIQQEE
+431 LQNGGNVINIQQEE